1 MKRVIIL
8 LSLSATMAGLI
19 VLSCVH
25 KPSNREI
32 IPDGNYPT
40 EIAEILVA
48 KCAVSGCHNAA
59 SYANADN
66 ILLDTWEH
74 LFLGSNSGAI
84 VVPYNTQNSPLLY
97 FVNTDSTLGLVAT
110 PTMPASSSS
119 TPAAPLSTQEYL
131 TLKNWIANGAPDKN
145 GNVAFAADAA
155 NRQKI
160 YVTQQL
166 CDLMA
171 VIDGQSHLI
180 MRYIPLGTN
189 ASQIETPH
197 CTRMNNDGS
206 YAYVSFMNG
215 DYLQKIDTRT
225 DLVTGNANVGSLRFN
240 GKWNILYVAPA
251 DTAVVTSSFTDD
263 GILAHISAADMKVI
277 KSLGGGS
284 SLVYPH
290 GITSNYSFDTLF
302 VTAQYGNLIY
312 RISRG
317 TNPIKIKAISL
328 DSNPPVASSSTTYV
342 SRNPHEI
349 LMSPDFSRYF
359 VTCQGSNEVRVMDA
373 HKDTLIAAIP
383 VGISP
388 VEMALSSSRPY
399 IFVTCQEDNSTRPG
413 MKGSVYAI
421 NYNTLQSTRIDGDF
435 YQPHGIAVDDR
446 NGIIY
451 VVSTNDNPDGPA
463 PHHPTAFTGRAG
475 WYSLLDLNTL
485 QAYDNKRYQL
495 LVSPYSAATR
505 FKQ

>member
-8 LSLSATMAGLI
+8 LSLSAAMASTI
-19 VLSCVH
+19 ISSCVH

-32 IPDGNYPT
+32 LADGNYPT
-40 EIAEILVA
+40 EIAKILVA

-59 SYANADN
+59 SYMNADN

-74 LFLGSNSGAI
+74 LFQGSNSGAI
-84 VVPYNTQNSPLLY
+84 VVPYNVQNSPLLY
-97 FVNTDSTLGLVAT
+97 FVNTDSSLGLVAT
-110 PTMPASSSS
+110 PRMPANSSS
-119 TPAAPLSTQEYL
+119 TPAAPLSTQEYT

-145 GNVAFAADAA
+145 GNIAFAADAA
-155 NRQKI
+155 NRQKVYI
-160 YVTQQL
+160 TQQL

-171 VIDGQSHLI
+171 VIDCQSHLI
-180 MRYIPLGTN
+180 MRYIQLGTKP
-189 ASQIETPH
+189 SQIETPH

-206 YAYVSFMNG
+206 NAYVSFMNG

-225 DLVTGNANVGSLRFN
+225 DLVTGNANVGGLRIN
-240 GKWNILYVAPA
+240 GSWNILYVAPA

-263 GILAHISAADMKVI
+263 GIVAHISAADMNVI

-290 GITSNYSFDTLF
+290 GITSNQSFDTLF
-302 VTAQYGNLIY
+302 VTAQYGNVVY
-312 RISRG
+312 RISRS

-328 DSNPPVASSSTTYV
+328 DSNPPVTSSSTTYI
-342 SRNPHEI
+342 SLNPHEI
-349 LMSPDFSRYF
+349 LMSPDYSRYF
-359 VTCQGSNEVRVMDA
+359 VTCQGSNEVRIMDA
-373 HKDTLIAAIP
+373 HKDTLIAAIS

-388 VEMALSSSRPY
+388 VEMAISSSKPY
-399 IFVTCQEDNSTRPG
+399 VFVTCQEDNSSRPG

-421 NYNTLQSTRIDGDF
+421 NYNTLQATRIDGDF

-451 VVSTNDNPDGPA
+451 VASTNANPDGPA
-463 PHHPTAFTGRAG
+463 PHHPTAFAGRAG
-475 WYSLLDLNTL
+475 WYSLLNLNTL
-485 QAYDNKRYQL
+485 QAYDNRRYQL